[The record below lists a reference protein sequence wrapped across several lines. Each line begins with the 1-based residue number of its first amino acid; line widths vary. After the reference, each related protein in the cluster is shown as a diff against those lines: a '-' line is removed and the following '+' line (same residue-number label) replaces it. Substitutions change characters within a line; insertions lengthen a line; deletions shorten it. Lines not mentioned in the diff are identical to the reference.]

1 MNALNESLLKLRS
14 MVRELNPQSRWLAG
28 LLLLAVLVGAALLAN
43 GFALRSPGY
52 EPLFNRS
59 TDSHELDQF
68 ELVFSG
74 ANLSGFHRSDDRL
87 LVPAGSRD
95 RYLKALQ
102 EAGALTNRP
111 GTDMQKFDEGGNFFE
126 SSRVTELRYRNLQI
140 KSLQTTLNSL
150 PFIRVAVVSYDERLE
165 GFASERKRTASVAV
179 YPRDNIEL
187 SDLQKQSIIAYVQ
200 SSFSG
205 LKRSEISLLE
215 MNRGITTPGSDHNHV
230 STQDQLSKHKI
241 EEEKRI
247 QNKALELLRLHS
259 YGDAQVVV
267 HVPIEKV
274 SPENPAGWSPP
285 SQASDAKQ
293 DIVSNSKTPQAYP
306 VARDRHSF
314 PSKPSGVKLQNID
327 RERTPH
333 GPTTYSQPPTLTT
346 ISSTVLSGSKVQS
359 HGTTVWVSIPYSYY
373 RRALD
378 HEWQVQ
384 HPGFTIAQ
392 APPHDPV
399 ELDAYRAMTKKN
411 IQDLLLPLLD
421 AKQTGDEVTSRIT
434 VTDYF
439 DEQAPPETATS
450 LTRTVLGTIA
460 KSWKT
465 MALLGLCVL
474 LLFLLHAWVKAPL
487 ALEDKTQLGEQKDHL
502 AEPIA
507 VRANAIS
514 ELEHSLWDDD
524 ADADHPADA
533 HGDRISATA
542 HSHSSSGA
550 LDSPIAYKSIHEVRD
565 ELAHLVQ
572 SDPRAA
578 AGLLQSWLNASS

>member
-52 EPLFNRS
+52 EPLFDRS
-59 TDSHELDQF
+59 SDSHEIDQF

-74 ANLSGFHRSDDRL
+74 ANLNGFRRSDDRL

-102 EAGALTNRP
+102 EARALPNRP
-111 GTDMQKFDEGGNFFE
+111 GTEMQEFDKGGNFFE
-126 SSRVTELRYRNLQI
+126 SSRVTELRYRNHQI

-165 GFASERKRTASVAV
+165 GFASERKRTANVAV

-205 LKRSEISLLE
+205 LKRSEIALLD
-215 MNRGITTPGSDHNHV
+215 MSRGITTPGSDHNQV

-247 QNKALELLRLHS
+247 QSKALELLRLHS
-259 YGDAQVVV
+259 YGDSQVVV

-274 SPENPAGWSPP
+274 SPEIPAGWSPP
-285 SQASDAKQ
+285 AQASDAKQ
-293 DIVSNSKTPQAYP
+293 TIVSNSKTPQAYP

-314 PSKPSGVKLQNID
+314 PTKTSGVKLQNID
-327 RERTPH
+327 RERTPPAPATH
-333 GPTTYSQPPTLTT
+333 PQPLTLTT
-346 ISSTVLSGSKVQS
+346 ISSTVPSESKVQS
-359 HGTTVWVSIPYSYY
+359 HGTTLWVSIPYSYY
-373 RRALD
+373 QKALD
-378 HEWQVQ
+378 HEWHIQ
-384 HPGFTIAQ
+384 HTGLPISQ
-392 APPHDPV
+392 APPHDPAK
-399 ELDAYRAMTKKN
+399 LDAYRAKTKKN

-421 AKQTGDEVTSRIT
+421 AKQTGPEVTSRVT
-434 VTDYF
+434 VSDYF
-439 DEQAPPETATS
+439 DDQAPPEAATS
-450 LTRTVLGTIA
+450 LTSTALGTIA

-465 MALLGLCVL
+465 IALLGLCVL

-487 ALEDKTQLGEQKDHL
+487 AVKDNTLLGEQKAFL

-507 VRANAIS
+507 GGAPAIS
-514 ELEHSLWDDD
+514 DLEHSLWDD
-524 ADADHPADA
+524 ADADIPADTYE
-533 HGDRISATA
+533 DRTDATM
-542 HSHSSSGA
+542 HSHSSHSA
-550 LDSPIAYKSIHEVRD
+550 LDSPIASKPIHEVRD
-565 ELAHLVQ
+565 ELAHFAQ
-572 SDPRAA
+572 ADPRAA

>member
-52 EPLFNRS
+52 EPLFDRS
-59 TDSHELDQF
+59 SDSHEIDQF

-74 ANLSGFHRSDDRL
+74 ANLNGFRRSDDRL

-102 EAGALTNRP
+102 EARALPNRP
-111 GTDMQKFDEGGNFFE
+111 GTEMQEFDKGGNFFE
-126 SSRVTELRYRNLQI
+126 SSRVTELRYRNHQI

-165 GFASERKRTASVAV
+165 GFASERKRTANVAV

-205 LKRSEISLLE
+205 LKRSEIALLD
-215 MNRGITTPGSDHNHV
+215 MSRGITTPGSDHNQV

-247 QNKALELLRLHS
+247 QSKALELLRLHS

-267 HVPIEKV
+267 HVPIEIV
-274 SPENPAGWSPP
+274 SPEIPAGWSPP
-285 SQASDAKQ
+285 AQASDAKQ
-293 DIVSNSKTPQAYP
+293 TIVSNSKTPQAYP

-314 PSKPSGVKLQNID
+314 PTKTSGVKLQNID
-327 RERTPH
+327 RERTPPAPATH
-333 GPTTYSQPPTLTT
+333 PQPLTLTP
-346 ISSTVLSGSKVQS
+346 ISSTVPSESKVQS
-359 HGTTVWVSIPYSYY
+359 HGTTLWVSIPYSYY
-373 RRALD
+373 QKALD
-378 HEWQVQ
+378 HEWHIQ
-384 HPGFTIAQ
+384 HPGLPISQ
-392 APPHDPV
+392 APPHDPAK
-399 ELDAYRAMTKKN
+399 LDAYRAKTKKN

-421 AKQTGDEVTSRIT
+421 AKQTGPEVTSRVT
-434 VTDYF
+434 VSDYF
-439 DEQAPPETATS
+439 DDQAPPEAATS
-450 LTRTVLGTIA
+450 LTSTAMVMMA

-465 MALLGLCVL
+465 IALLGLCVL

-487 ALEDKTQLGEQKDHL
+487 AVKDNTLLGEQKAFL

-507 VRANAIS
+507 GGAPAIS
-514 ELEHSLWDDD
+514 DLEHSLWDD
-524 ADADHPADA
+524 ADADIPPDTYEDRTDA
-533 HGDRISATA
+533 TM
-542 HSHSSSGA
+542 HSHSSHSA
-550 LDSPIAYKSIHEVRD
+550 LDSPIASKPIHEVRD
-565 ELAHLVQ
+565 ELAHFAQ

>member
-1 MNALNESLLKLRS
+1 

-52 EPLFNRS
+52 EPLFDRS
-59 TDSHELDQF
+59 SDSHEIDQF

-74 ANLSGFHRSDDRL
+74 ANLNGFRRSDDRL

-102 EAGALTNRP
+102 EARALPNRP
-111 GTDMQKFDEGGNFFE
+111 GTEMQEFDKGGNFFE
-126 SSRVTELRYRNLQI
+126 SSRVTELRYRNHQI

-165 GFASERKRTASVAV
+165 GFASERKRTANVAV

-205 LKRSEISLLE
+205 LKRSEIALLD
-215 MNRGITTPGSDHNHV
+215 MSRGITTPGSDHNQV

-241 EEEKRI
+241 EAEKRI
-247 QNKALELLRLHS
+247 QSKALELLRLHS
-259 YGDAQVVV
+259 YGDSQVVV

-274 SPENPAGWSPP
+274 SPEIPAGWSPP
-285 SQASDAKQ
+285 AQASDAKQ
-293 DIVSNSKTPQAYP
+293 TIVSNSKTPQAYP

-314 PSKPSGVKLQNID
+314 PTKTSGVKLQNID
-327 RERTPH
+327 RERTPPAPATH
-333 GPTTYSQPPTLTT
+333 PQPLTLTT
-346 ISSTVLSGSKVQS
+346 ISSTVPSESKVQS
-359 HGTTVWVSIPYSYY
+359 HGTTLWVSIPYSYY
-373 RRALD
+373 QKALD
-378 HEWQVQ
+378 HEWHIQ
-384 HPGFTIAQ
+384 HTGLPISQ
-392 APPHDPV
+392 APPHDPAK
-399 ELDAYRAMTKKN
+399 LDAYRAKTKKN

-421 AKQTGDEVTSRIT
+421 AKQTGPEVTSRVT
-434 VTDYF
+434 VSDYF
-439 DEQAPPETATS
+439 DDQAPPEAATS
-450 LTRTVLGTIA
+450 LTSTALGTIA

-465 MALLGLCVL
+465 IALLGLCVL

-487 ALEDKTQLGEQKDHL
+487 AVKDNTLLGEQKAFL

-507 VRANAIS
+507 GGAPAIS
-514 ELEHSLWDDD
+514 DLEHSLWDD
-524 ADADHPADA
+524 ADADIPADTYE
-533 HGDRISATA
+533 DRTDATM
-542 HSHSSSGA
+542 HSHSSHSA
-550 LDSPIAYKSIHEVRD
+550 LDSPIASKPIHEVRD
-565 ELAHLVQ
+565 ELAHFAQ
-572 SDPRAA
+572 ADPRAA